1 MGERKGTN
9 KYYPPDF
16 DPKRHKSLN
25 AYHGVH
31 ALRERGRKADQGVL
45 IIRFE
50 MPFNCWC
57 LSCKKP
63 IGMGVRYNAE
73 KRKVGMYHSTPI
85 YQFTMNCAMCAG
97 AIVIQTDPQNFDYS
111 CIEGVRRKCQT
122 WDPEENEQIVI
133 PDYKEKQKLA
143 VDAMYQVEHG
153 VKDKEKAAI
162 VHPAIADLEASK
174 SAFKDE
180 FALNCLVR
188 KQFREAKRAASKAAS
203 RDEVLVSRL
212 SLAGSQVKLLP
223 EVDDDASKAK
233 LIRLMHRKYQG
244 TISKDSKAGLEN
256 HVLFQSTSRA
266 SVPASI
272 SRQNTSSRSQSNS
285 TDSEG
290 TIKSDSLALQV
301 TKETVRA
308 HWMAQRAG
316 AFSSSTKSEK
326 EPLHHLDLSAAV
338 KSGLIRRVSTSGDS
352 GDPDCSS
359 IKAQKVD
366 EMLPPPSMPGAGLVG
381 YDDSD

>member
-97 AIVIQTDPQNFDYS
+97 AIVIQTDPQNFDYT

-122 WDPEENEQIVI
+122 WDAEENEQIVI

-143 VDAMYQVEHG
+143 IDAMYQVEHG
-153 VKDKEKAAI
+153 VKDKEKAAV
-162 VHPAIADLEASK
+162 VHPAIAALEASK
-174 SAFKDE
+174 SAFKDD

-188 KQFREAKRAASKAAS
+188 KQFREAKRAANKSAL
-203 RDEVLVSRL
+203 RDEALVNRL

-223 EVDDDASKAK
+223 EVDDD
-233 LIRLMHRKYQG
+233 LIRLMHGKYKG
-244 TISKDSKAGLEN
+244 TSLRIFGRCILFYKIVPTHQRFTGYSYEHCNNLYSLLYEISSWLSMIILAFVVIIPLC
-256 HVLFQSTSRA
+256 VIIRA
-266 SVPASI
+266 RVDAISV
-272 SRQNTSSRSQSNS
+272 TC
-285 TDSEG
+285 D
-290 TIKSDSLALQV
+290 
-301 TKETVRA
+301 
-308 HWMAQRAG
+308 
-316 AFSSSTKSEK
+316 
-326 EPLHHLDLSAAV
+326 
-338 KSGLIRRVSTSGDS
+338 
-352 GDPDCSS
+352 
-359 IKAQKVD
+359 
-366 EMLPPPSMPGAGLVG
+366 
-381 YDDSD
+381 